1 MKLCLLPGTD
11 LVVSDPGS
19 LVLSTLP
26 ALFLVLASGAAA
38 GGS

>member
-1 MKLCLLPGTD
+1 
-11 LVVSDPGS
+11 VVGDPGS
-19 LVLSTLP
+19 LVLSTLL